1 MKSKT
6 SLRSFA
12 LVGIIVGILAIYTLR
27 LVDWQILNGADTRQ
41 QADSTSAS
49 IVTMDAARGEI
60 VDAAGN
66 PWRPIRRGMP
76 SSLSART

>member
-27 LVDWQILNGADTRQ
+27 LVDWQLLTGADTRQ
-41 QADSTSAS
+41 QAD
-49 IVTMDAARGEI
+49 
-60 VDAAGN
+60 
-66 PWRPIRRGMP
+66 
-76 SSLSART
+76 